1 MPITRKQKKTRKSRG
16 LEILSDIENLD
27 VMLGENHFNN
37 MDREENLD
45 SKLARRPESA
55 TSNNVG
61 NDDENLNLNRRDIS
75 SGIIA
80 DYGQNL
86 VGTNSQAEINRLSSE
101 LNSKISREMMDEMMN
116 SVSVHIQR
124 AIKNTISNQV
134 LPQIQNAIM
143 AGSVHV
149 TRKGWNVSAQE
160 PEANSEILR
169 NAGTRNNS
177 RSEHIQNRQ
186 NDDQPYHNAYD
197 I

>member
-27 VMLGENHFNN
+27 VKLGENHFNN
-37 MDREENLD
+37 MDREENID

-55 TSNNVG
+55 TSNNVV

-86 VGTNSQAEINRLSSE
+86 VGTISQAEINRLSSE
-101 LNSKISREMMDEMMN
+101 LNSRISREMMDEMMN

-124 AIKNTISNQV
+124 AINNTISNQV
-134 LPQIQNAIM
+134 LPHIQNAIM